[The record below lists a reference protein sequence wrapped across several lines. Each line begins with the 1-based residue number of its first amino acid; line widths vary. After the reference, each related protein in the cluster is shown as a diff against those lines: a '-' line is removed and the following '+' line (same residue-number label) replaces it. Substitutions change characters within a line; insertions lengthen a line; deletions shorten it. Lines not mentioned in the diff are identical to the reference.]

1 MLPESRHPSPPDS
14 AHVHSRKTNKRDKFL
29 KIIFIGYN
37 ADGTEDIQLS
47 AFSSELNMPHNI
59 IT

>member
-47 AFSSELNMPHNI
+47 AVSSELNMPHNI

>member
-14 AHVHSRKTNKRDKFL
+14 AHVHCRKTNKCDKFL

-37 ADGTEDIQLS
+37 ADRTEDIQLS
-47 AFSSELNMPHNI
+47 AVSSELNMPHNI